1 MINEEKTIRIE
12 ERTFQFALM
21 IIDIYKFLCME
32 KKSLSLQSNCYEV
45 EHLLVLIFKRPK
57 PLRAEK
63 IFE

>member
-1 MINEEKTIRIE
+1 MVNEENKVRIE

-45 EHLLVLIFKRPK
+45 EHLLVLIFRKRK
-57 PLRAEK
+57 LLRAEK
-63 IFE
+63 TF